1 MGTTGVS
8 TFRAMKVFG
17 LAGILAWALSAG
29 VAQAV
34 EIKLA
39 SVAPDGSSWM
49 REMRAGAAEIR
60 ERTGDRVIV
69 KFYPGGVM
77 GSDSQV
83 LRKIR
88 VGQLHGGAFTSS
100 GLGDRYAGLN
110 LYGIPLLFQSL
121 EEVDFVRER
130 IDPILAD
137 GLEQAGFVSFGFVEG
152 GFARIMANEP
162 ISTVE
167 DMRRRKVWNP
177 EGDPIGIMVLEA
189 MGLSPVVL
197 PPTDV
202 LTGLQTGL
210 IDVVAA
216 SPVVALVLQ
225 WHTKVRYVTDL
236 PIAYGLGILAIE
248 QRAFSRLSAEDQVVV
263 NDVFGRVISDL
274 DTAAR
279 EDNRDAQ
286 QVLRDSGLEFVP
298 VDPGD
303 IPGWR
308 VTIEGLYPALRARD
322 DIETQVFDRL
332 LDVLSEYRGE
342 SVTRAQI
349 LN

>member
-1 MGTTGVS
+1 MTAIRVL
-8 TFRAMKVFG
+8 G
-17 LAGILAWALSAG
+17 LAGVLVWALSASA
-29 VAQAV
+29 VQAI

-60 ERTGDRVIV
+60 ERTDDRVII

-100 GLGDRYAGLN
+100 GLGNRYAGLN

-121 EEVDFVRER
+121 DEVDFVRER
-130 IDPILAD
+130 IDPMLAE

-177 EGDPIGIMVLEA
+177 EGDPIGVMVLEA

-248 QRAFSRLSAEDQVVV
+248 GRTFSRLSADDQAVVEE
-263 NDVFGRVISDL
+263 VFGSVMSDL
-274 DTAAR
+274 NTAAR
-279 EDNRDAQ
+279 EDNLEAQ
-286 QVLRDSGLEFVP
+286 RVLRDSGLEFVS
-298 VDPGD
+298 VDPSD

-308 VTIEGLYPALRARD
+308 TTIEGLYPALRARD
-322 DIETQVFDRL
+322 DIETQLFDRI
-332 LDVLSEYRGE
+332 LDVLSQYRGQA
-342 SVTRAQI
+342 VTRAQI

>member
-349 LN
+349 FN

>member
-1 MGTTGVS
+1 
-8 TFRAMKVFG
+8 
-17 LAGILAWALSAG
+17 
-29 VAQAV
+29 
-34 EIKLA
+34 
-39 SVAPDGSSWM
+39 
-49 REMRAGAAEIR
+49 
-60 ERTGDRVIV
+60 
-69 KFYPGGVM
+69 
-77 GSDSQV
+77 
-83 LRKIR
+83 
-88 VGQLHGGAFTSS
+88 
-100 GLGDRYAGLN
+100 
-110 LYGIPLLFQSL
+110 
-121 EEVDFVRER
+121 
-130 IDPILAD
+130 
-137 GLEQAGFVSFGFVEG
+137 
-152 GFARIMANEP
+152 
-162 ISTVE
+162 
-167 DMRRRKVWNP
+167 
-177 EGDPIGIMVLEA
+177 MVLEA

-248 QRAFSRLSAEDQVVV
+248 GRTFARLSADDQSVVQ
-263 NDVFGRVISDL
+263 DVFGRVMSDL

-279 EDNRDAQ
+279 EDNREAR

-298 VDPGD
+298 VDPSD
-303 IPGWR
+303 VPGWR

-332 LDVLSEYRGE
+332 LDVLSQYRGE
-342 SVTRAQI
+342 SITRAQI

>member
-1 MGTTGVS
+1 MSETGAS
-8 TFRAMKVFG
+8 TSNAMKVLG
-17 LAGILAWALSAG
+17 LVVIAAWALGTSVVEAI
-29 VAQAV
+29 

-39 SVAPDGSSWM
+39 TVAPDGSSWM
-49 REMRAGAAEIR
+49 QEMRAGGAEIS
-60 ERTGDRVIV
+60 ERTDGRVLI

-100 GLGDRYAGLN
+100 GLGERYAGLN

-130 IDPILAD
+130 LDPLLAD
-137 GLEQAGFVSFGFVEG
+137 GLEEAGFVSFGFVEG
-152 GFARIMANEP
+152 GFAQIMANEP
-162 ISTVE
+162 IRTVE

-236 PIAYGLGILAIE
+236 PIAYGLGILAID
-248 QRAFSRLSAEDQVVV
+248 RRTFSQLSAADQTIVQEVM
-263 NDVFGRVISDL
+263 GRVMSDL
-274 DTAAR
+274 DMAAR
-279 EDNRDAQ
+279 EDNREAQ
-286 QVLRDSGLEFVP
+286 QVLRDAGLEFVP
-298 VDPGD
+298 VDPSD
-303 IPGWR
+303 VPGWR
-308 VTIEGLYPALRARD
+308 ATIEGLYPALRARD
-322 DIETQVFDRL
+322 DIESDVFDRL
-332 LDVLSEYRGE
+332 LEVLSEYRSG
-342 SVTRAQI
+342 SVTRAQP